1 LILVDKRYPVTLNEL
16 IEIALKPYTLK
27 DLNDV
32 INSIVRFFEQRFDPI
47 FQAAG
52 YSSDIISAVVPF
64 VRKMPF
70 YLIKDRM
77 DALKQLK
84 ENADCEGFLLII
96 KRINNIAP
104 KVDMPVVKKK
114 LLTQEEEK
122 SLHAAVK
129 TAEPQIA
136 SLLERN
142 ESSEAIRILMT
153 LKEPVNLFFD
163 KVLIMDKDEAVK
175 QNRLSLIKTIQTLGL
190 QIADFSKLS

>member
-1 LILVDKRYPVTLNEL
+1 M
-16 IEIALKPYTLK
+16 ALKPYSI
-27 DLNDV
+27 DDMDSV

-47 FQAAG
+47 FQSAG
-52 YSSDIISAVVPF
+52 YSADVISAVVPF

-70 YLIKDRM
+70 YLIRDRM
-77 DALKQLK
+77 DALKQLT
-84 ENADCEGFLLII
+84 EDADCDGFLLII

-104 KVDMPVVKKK
+104 RVDVPPVNKD
-114 LLTQEEEK
+114 LLAQEEER
-122 SLHAAVK
+122 SLHAAVV
-129 TAEPQIA
+129 TATHQIA

-142 ESSEAIRILMT
+142 EPSEAIKILMT

-163 KVLIMDKDEAVK
+163 KVLVMDKDTIIK